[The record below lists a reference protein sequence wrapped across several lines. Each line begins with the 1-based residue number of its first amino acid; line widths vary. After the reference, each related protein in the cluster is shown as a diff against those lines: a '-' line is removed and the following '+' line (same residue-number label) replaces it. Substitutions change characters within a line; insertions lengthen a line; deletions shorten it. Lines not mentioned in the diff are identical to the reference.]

1 MVAVSVKL
9 NIFITNYVIFVTHY
23 ILIKTHVENKMLK
36 MKQN

>member
-1 MVAVSVKL
+1 MAAVDVEL
-9 NIFITNYVIFVTHY
+9 NIFIPIYVIFVTHY